1 MYTKT
6 RTNLYRTT
14 YHLVWVTKYRKVIF
28 TTLNRREVMEDHIHL
43 VVSFPPNKSISTVMK
58 ALMLTSSRN
67 RHFLPISFP
76 QILPDKIRHF
86 LSNQKLFVDVS
97 FDNSRRPFEPILL
110 GGEGGRGLLLRPLHR
125 LRVHPTDPGS
135 YLKSV

>member
-1 MYTKT
+1 MIVTE
-6 RTNLYRTT
+6 LPEST
-14 YHLVWVTKYRKVIF
+14 YHYHLSKKNEPNEDKGLEELIQEIFEENKERYGYRRI
-28 TTLNRREVMEDHIHL
+28 TDE
-43 VVSFPPNKSISTVMK
+43 
-58 ALMLTSSRN
+58 LMLTSSRN

>member
-1 MYTKT
+1 MQNKEVAKFHIKLDPEYEEE
-6 RTNLYRTT
+6 
-14 YHLVWVTKYRKVIF
+14 IF
-28 TTLNRREVMEDHIHL
+28 KRFTELAEEAIKQTVERA
-43 VVSFPPNKSISTVMK
+43 SIQK
-58 ALMLTSSRN
+58 QLLTSSRN

>member
-1 MYTKT
+1 MQSKERPKFQVQLDPEYEEE
-6 RTNLYRTT
+6 
-14 YHLVWVTKYRKVIF
+14 IF
-28 TTLNRREVMEDHIHL
+28 RRFTELAEEAIKQTVERA
-43 VVSFPPNKSISTVMK
+43 SIQK
-58 ALMLTSSRN
+58 QLLTSSRN